1 MHAKALPDDVGPGSH
16 FALQQV
22 VGCGLGE
29 RASQQERVIQ
39 GVLGNSIDMPIVVIA
54 PHWPQDNDRF

>member
-54 PHWPQDNDRF
+54 PH